1 MGKSRPRLNRS
12 QPARQPRKPT
22 PESIPN
28 PASESEWEEM
38 RENEREIEKSDL
50 TRRQQS
56 ALPIV
61 AASPTIAQ
69 AARTS
74 RIGESTLY
82 RWLDD
87 EDFRNELTRLRQE
100 SANLARL
107 ELQGLMSRG
116 VSVLAEA
123 MDDPDVAVRLRA
135 ARCALSFA
143 VQICEAEK
151 LRSEIQAL
159 EEALPIWAA
168 HHSLK
173 NQTPGGNPD

>member
-22 PESIPN
+22 PESASN
-28 PASESEWEEM
+28 PANDPKWPEMSE
-38 RENEREIEKSDL
+38 NVREIEKFKL
-50 TRRQQS
+50 TFRQQS
-56 ALPIV
+56 AMPIV
-61 AASPTIAQ
+61 AASPTMAR
-69 AARTS
+69 AARAS
-74 RIGESTLY
+74 GVDERTLR

-116 VSVLAEA
+116 VSVVAEA

-135 ARCALSFA
+135 ARYALSFA
-143 VQICEAEK
+143 AQFCEAEK

-173 NQTPGGNPD
+173 KQTPGGNPD